1 MWLPITTT
9 VPATITT
16 NVGTYPTWE
25 IEGTGF
31 QPYRVEYVNGLNPT
45 YEIKSYIP
53 VSDDIRKAV
62 KDLGYGIDEL
72 GDLFE
77 EFCQR
82 LIDLDED
89 IRLDE
94 ALHDSEDLDDFLKEF
109 IVKNKKN

>member
-9 VPATITT
+9 APATITT